1 MFDSLLGKL
10 EQSAVEQRKLKE
22 SLELTQHWPDIF
34 DKGKARAGPV
44 SPSGEMIV
52 TLVRLTNGAG
62 DIREIPVDK
71 LDKDGPLY
79 KKCLERTRLPHI
91 FKQRF
96 RGAR

>member
-1 MFDSLLGKL
+1 MFDSLQGKL
-10 EQSAVEQRKLKE
+10 DQLAVEQLKLKE
-22 SLELTQHWPDIF
+22 STELTQHWPDIF
-34 DKGKARAGPV
+34 NKGKARAGPV
-44 SPSGEMIV
+44 SPSGELIV

-62 DIREIPVDK
+62 ETRDIPVDR

-79 KKCLERTRLPHI
+79 KKCLERTSLPHI

>member
-1 MFDSLLGKL
+1 MFDSLQGKL
-10 EQSAVEQRKLKE
+10 DQLAVEQLKLKE
-22 SLELTQHWPDIF
+22 STELTQHWPDIF
-34 DKGKARAGPV
+34 NKGKARAGPV
-44 SPSGEMIV
+44 SPSGELIV

-62 DIREIPVDK
+62 ETRDIPVDR

>member
-1 MFDSLLGKL
+1 MFDSLQGRLDQL
-10 EQSAVEQRKLKE
+10 AVEQRNLKK
-22 SLELTQHWPDIF
+22 SQELMQHWPDIF

-44 SPSGEMIV
+44 SPSGEIII

-62 DIREIPVDK
+62 ETRDIPVDR
-71 LDKDGPLY
+71 LDKDGHLY
-79 KKCLERTRLPHI
+79 KQCLEQTPNPHI

>member
-1 MFDSLLGKL
+1 MFNSLLGNL
-10 EQSAVEQRKLKE
+10 EQLAVEQRKLKE

-44 SPSGEMIV
+44 SPSGELIV

-62 DIREIPVDK
+62 ETRDIPVDR

-79 KKCLERTRLPHI
+79 KKCLERTRFPHL
-91 FKQRF
+91 FKERF
-96 RGAR
+96 GGIR